1 MKENN
6 DIGFK
11 VRILSNLI
19 KRDVEKSKS
28 ELGLGLPNGINGWA
42 ISYFYEHLGEDVFQK
57 DFETEFSIRRS
68 TASNILK
75 TMEQKGFIN
84 RVSVESDAR
93 LKKIVLTKKAVDI
106 HETILK
112 SINKREERLRNG
124 LSEQEVQTFLNVADK
139 LIANMED
146 SND

>member
-1 MKENN
+1 MKDRN

-11 VRILSNLI
+11 IRILANLI

-28 ELGLGLPNGINGWA
+28 ELGLDLPKGINGWA
-42 ISYFYEHLGEDVFQK
+42 ISYFFDNSDKDIFQK
-57 DFETEFSIRRS
+57 DFENEFSIRRS

-75 TMEQKGFIN
+75 TMEQNGFIN

-93 LKKIVLTKKAVDI
+93 LKKIVLTEKAVDI
-106 HETILK
+106 HKSVLK
-112 SINKREERLRNG
+112 SINQREERLRGG
-124 LSEQEVQTFLNVADK
+124 LTPDEIQAFLKITDK
-139 LIANMED
+139 LIKNMED